1 MFVLDAVFF
10 QHGQTGIARQWQ
22 RILTLWGQGPFAEE
36 FVVVDRGGTLPP
48 IPGLRVVRAP
58 RQRLTAADHDAE
70 LLQRV
75 CDHVGAGWFVST
87 YYTTPLHT
95 PSVFMCY
102 DMIPEVLNFDLDQP
116 AWRQKTRAIHE
127 ARAFIAISHT
137 SAVDLLWFH
146 PRLHSV
152 PALVAHCGTDFT
164 PAPAAA
170 VAAFRQ
176 RYGLGR
182 PYIMLSGTRTD
193 YKNALLVFR
202 ALAHLGSLRREL
214 AILCCGGR
222 PTLEPELAALAADTP
237 VIVAHLDDHELQAAY
252 TGAVALA
259 YPSLYEGFGLPPLEA
274 MACGTPVITA
284 PAPAIAEVCGDAAA
298 YVSPRNAAGLAQE
311 MARLLRDEAARA
323 DHVRRGMDRAARF
336 TWQATAQSMADFL
349 RGLTSSALCS
359 AAASAPRREA
369 PRG

>member
-58 RQRLTAADHDAE
+58 RHRLTHPDHDAE

-75 CDHVGAGWFVST
+75 CDHVNAGWFLST

-116 AWRQKTRAIHE
+116 VWRQKTRAIRE

-146 PRLHSV
+146 PRLHGV
-152 PALVAHCGTDFT
+152 PALVTHCGTDFA
-164 PAPAAA
+164 PAPADA
-170 VAAFRQ
+170 VTAFRR
-176 RYGLGR
+176 RYGLER

-202 ALAHLGSLRREL
+202 ALAHLGSLRRDF

-237 VIVAHLDDHELQAAY
+237 VVVVHLDDHELQAAY

-274 MACGTPVITA
+274 MACGTPVIAA
-284 PAPAIAEVCGDAAA
+284 PAPAIAEVCGDAVA

-311 MARLLRDEAARA
+311 MARLLRDEAARNE
-323 DHVRRGMDRAARF
+323 HVRHGIERAARF
-336 TWQATAQSMADFL
+336 TWQATARSMAEFL
-349 RGLTSSALCS
+349 IGLQSSARCS

>member
-259 YPSLYEGFGLPPLEA
+259 YPSIYEGFGLPPLEA

>member
-10 QHGQTGIARQWQ
+10 QHGHTGIARQWQ
-22 RILTLWGQGPFAEE
+22 RILTLWGQSPFAEE
-36 FVVVDRGGTLPP
+36 FVVVDRDGTLPP
-48 IPGLRVVRAP
+48 IAGLRVVRAP
-58 RQRLTAADHDAE
+58 RQRLTHPDQDAE
-70 LLQRV
+70 MLQRV
-75 CDHVGAGWFVST
+75 CDGVGAGWFLST
-87 YYTTPLHT
+87 YYTLPLHT

-102 DMIPEVLNFDLDQP
+102 DMIPEVLNFNLDQP
-116 AWRQKTRAIHE
+116 AWRQKTRAIHG
-127 ARAFIAISHT
+127 AHAFIAISHT

-146 PRLHSV
+146 PRLHGV

-170 VAAFRQ
+170 VQAFRQ
-176 RYGLGR
+176 RHGLDR

-202 ALAHLGSLRREL
+202 ALAHLGSLRREF

-237 VIVAHLDDHELQAAY
+237 VVVAHLDDHELQAAY

-274 MACGTPVITA
+274 MACGTAVITA
-284 PAPAIAEVCGDAAA
+284 PAPAIAEVCGDAVA
-298 YVSPRNAAGLAQE
+298 YVSPRNAAGLAKE
-311 MARLLRDEAARA
+311 MTRLLRDDAARA
-323 DHVRRGMDRAARF
+323 DRGRRGIDRAARF
-336 TWQATAQSMADFL
+336 TWQTTARSMAEFL
-349 RGLTSSALCS
+349 HGLQARVPASPPFDSAQ
-359 AAASAPRREA
+359 R
-369 PRG
+369 